1 MSAVFSAVARI
12 EPTGPTQT
20 GRPADGLREI
30 GDRRSSS
37 QAALGFHFVQF
48 GPQNALFILIA
59 GLDPAIH
66 AAPADVRRGSMGH
79 RVKPGGDE
87 WEDLRE
93 LLVQTNTRMV
103 GTSRGAP
110 GHDGNECFQQ

>member
-1 MSAVFSAVARI
+1 
-12 EPTGPTQT
+12 
-20 GRPADGLREI
+20 
-30 GDRRSSS
+30 
-37 QAALGFHFVQF
+37 
-48 GPQNALFILIA
+48 
-59 GLDPAIH
+59 
-66 AAPADVRRGSMGH
+66 VRRGSMGH

-103 GTSRGAP
+103 GTSRGMP